1 MNEKLAEAMGCIAD
15 EKVAEAAAR
24 KKSRKPTL
32 LRAIAAGLV
41 IALLL
46 ILPGLPMAIPAQAVA
61 TASGSN
67 LIRWDSRMSDQ
78 ETDRWRVQQ
87 RELDAVRP
95 EAMEAM
101 APFLKDTSAAMLAG
115 SDENRIWSPV
125 NGYIA
130 LAMLAEVTDGSS
142 RQQILD
148 LLNAQDLDALRE
160 YVWVLWEEVY
170 WDNGHEICTLANSL
184 WLDKRLTY
192 EQAAMDNLSNYHYA
206 SVYRTDLG
214 SSTAGKALRAWLNN
228 NTGGMLRRSTAGA
241 AFPEDAVLTLASTVY
256 LQSKW
261 SDEFSPG
268 NNTKDTFHAP
278 SGDRTVEY
286 MNKKLYQ
293 TTYFWGDSFGAVRLS
308 LKNRT
313 DMWFF
318 LPDADKTVD
327 DVLAEGQYLEYI
339 THSYEDK
346 DAVSKYMKVNLT
358 VPKFDIS
365 SSANLAGMLKNL
377 GVTDVFDPETA
388 NFTAITADTPVFL
401 TAVNQAARII
411 IDEQGVKAAA
421 YIEIPGAGA
430 AQPPEEIIDFILDR
444 PFVFVIAD
452 YNGIPIFTGVV
463 NEP

>member
-1 MNEKLAEAMGCIAD
+1 MNEKLAEAMSCVAD

-24 KKSRKPTL
+24 KKSRKPML

-67 LIRWDSRMSDQ
+67 LIRWDSRMSDE
-78 ETDRWRVQQ
+78 ETDRWRAQQ
-87 RELDAVRP
+87 HKLDAVRP
-95 EAMEAM
+95 EAMTAM
-101 APFLKDTSAAMLAG
+101 APFLEKTSAAYLAG
-115 SDENRIWSPV
+115 SDENRVWSPI

-148 LLNAQDLDALRE
+148 LLNARDLETLRE

-184 WLDKRLTY
+184 WLHDSLDY
-192 EQAAMDNLSNYHYA
+192 NQAAMDNLANYHYA
-206 SVYRTDLG
+206 SVYRTDLRSG
-214 SSTAGKALRAWLNN
+214 TAGKALRAWLNN
-228 NTGGMLRRSTAGA
+228 NTGGMLRRNTAGA

-268 NNTKDTFHAP
+268 NNTNDIFHAP

-293 TTYFWGDSFGAVRLS
+293 TTYFWGNSFGAVRLS

-365 SSANLAGMLKNL
+365 SAADLSGILKNL
-377 GVTDVFDPETA
+377 GVTDVFELENA
-388 NFTAITADTPVFL
+388 NFSAITADTPVFL

-411 IDEQGVKAAA
+411 IAEEGVKAAA

-430 AQPPEEIIDFILDR
+430 AQPPEEIIDFILNR